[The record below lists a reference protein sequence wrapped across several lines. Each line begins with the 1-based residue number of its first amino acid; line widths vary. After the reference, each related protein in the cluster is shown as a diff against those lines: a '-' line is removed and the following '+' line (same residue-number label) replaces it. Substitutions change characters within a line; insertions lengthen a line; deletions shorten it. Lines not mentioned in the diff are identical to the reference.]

1 MKIKTVKLHNFR
13 SYKDVAINFDD
24 LTAFVGKNDIG
35 KSTIL
40 EALDI
45 FFNESKGVVK
55 FDESDRNIEA
65 KGNGDSSLSITVEFC
80 DLPEEVVLDSTAKT
94 SFQQE
99 YMLNKSGNLEIIK
112 YYPNNTKCE
121 MRILAMQ
128 PTMPGGEK
136 LINLTNRDLKALAKA
151 QNIECENTSSNPC
164 LRHAIWDALGNTDN
178 MQEVEIELNSTD
190 GKKIAET
197 LQKLL
202 PSYAMF
208 QSDRSNSES
217 DKEIQDPLKSSV
229 KRLMKGDGIQ
239 EQLDEIAKHARKCLE
254 EVANNTIAKLK
265 ELDPS
270 LADSLKPVIP
280 DTSQLKWEDV
290 FKNVSIAGADNIPLN
305 KRGSGVRR
313 MILLSFFRA
322 EAERVSNEKGDR
334 GIIYAIEEPETS
346 QHGENQKLLIDAFK
360 SLSGIGSQI
369 IITTHSSQVVKR
381 LQFENVRLITD
392 ENGDRAVVKV
402 EKDLLPIPSLNEVN
416 FLAFGDISEEYHIEL
431 YSHIFSMNWVK
442 EMEKGLTMY
451 TYIQQDSKDKN
462 KTTERHI
469 SLPEKLRHMMHHR
482 ENTHNGM
489 YSKDELKQSIEIM
502 RAFLLAKK
510 AEND

>member
-1 MKIKTVKLHNFR
+1 MKIKTIKLHNFR
-13 SYKDVAINFDD
+13 SYKDVTINFDN

-65 KGNGDSSLSITVEFC
+65 KDNGDTSLSITVEFC
-80 DLPEEVVLDSTAKT
+80 DLPVEVVLDSTAKT
-94 SFQQE
+94 TFQQE

-112 YYPNNTKCE
+112 CYPNNTKCE

-128 PTMPGGEK
+128 PTMPDGEK
-136 LINLTNRDLKALAKA
+136 LINLTNKDLKALAKA
-151 QNIECENTSSNPC
+151 QHIECENTSSNPC

-178 MQEVEIELNSTD
+178 MQEVEIELNSSD

-202 PSYAMF
+202 PSYALF

-229 KRLMKGDGIQ
+229 KRMMKGDGIQ
-239 EQLDEIAKHARKCLE
+239 EQLDEIAKNARKCLE
-254 EVANNTIAKLK
+254 EVANKTIAKLK

-270 LADSLKPVIP
+270 LADSLKPIIP
-280 DTSQLKWEDV
+280 DTNQLKWEDV
-290 FKNVSIAGADNIPLN
+290 FKNVSITGADNIPLN

-322 EAERVSNEKGDR
+322 EAERISNEKGDR
-334 GIIYAIEEPETS
+334 EIIYAIEEPETS
-346 QHGENQKLLIDAFK
+346 QHGSNQKLLIESLK
-360 SLSGIGSQI
+360 SLAKSQSQI
-369 IITTHSSQVVKR
+369 IITTHSSQLVKN
-381 LQFENVRLITD
+381 LQFSQVRLVKED
-392 ENGDRAVVKV
+392 GGKNVVVNV
-402 EKDLLPIPSLNEVN
+402 EKDILPIPSLNEVN
-416 FLAFGDISEEYHIEL
+416 YLAFGEISEEYHIEL
-431 YSHIFSMNWVK
+431 FSYIKSMGWFS
-442 EMEKGLTMY
+442 EMEKELPKHPYIHVYEKGNTKNEQLCLPHKIRNIIHHPENKMNPKYTQEELKESIITMRNFLLSKKN
-451 TYIQQDSKDKN
+451 IQQ
-462 KTTERHI
+462 
-469 SLPEKLRHMMHHR
+469 
-482 ENTHNGM
+482 
-489 YSKDELKQSIEIM
+489 
-502 RAFLLAKK
+502 
-510 AEND
+510 